1 MGYRIPEL
9 RTLRSRSIGSEVGRS
24 ASENDE
30 VIRDIKQQ
38 LRLRPQLSRGDEA
51 VLDRYMDDMRRALG
65 EVFRVLSP
73 KGKAV
78 YVVGENTTRGTY
90 IRNSVILS
98 ALGQLAG
105 FRLKERRTR
114 VLPDNRR
121 YLPPPAR
128 LRGSGGLDNRIRR
141 EVILVFRKGAA

>member
-9 RTLRSRSIGSEVGRS
+9 RTLRSRSVGSEVGRS

-38 LRLRPQLSRGDEA
+38 LRLRPQLSRADEA

-73 KGKAV
+73 QGKAV
-78 YVVGENTTRGTY
+78 YVVGETRPEEHT
-90 IRNSVILS
+90 S
-98 ALGQLAG
+98 A
-105 FRLKERRTR
+105 T
-114 VLPDNRR
+114 
-121 YLPPPAR
+121 
-128 LRGSGGLDNRIRR
+128 
-141 EVILVFRKGAA
+141 GAARWVQA